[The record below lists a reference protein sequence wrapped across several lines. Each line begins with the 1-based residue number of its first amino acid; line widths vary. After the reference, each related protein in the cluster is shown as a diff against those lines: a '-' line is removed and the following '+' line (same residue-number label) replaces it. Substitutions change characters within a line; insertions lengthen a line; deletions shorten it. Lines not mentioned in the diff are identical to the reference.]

1 MKRWKKKQRGDK
13 APGWKNTGNK
23 HRAKHW
29 EEKKYGEQRGE
40 IEFMIMSD
48 FPFE

>member
-1 MKRWKKKQRGDK
+1 MKSSKKKQRGDK

-29 EEKKYGEQRGE
+29 EDEWSGE
-40 IEFMIMSD
+40 IEFMNASGL
-48 FPFE
+48 PFE